1 MEVALDARPFFS
13 PSFWM
18 LANLFPWRDIESVRY
33 GLFFRRNLRMKTV
46 RLLVIPALL
55 LAGLLV
61 AAAPMLTQLPASKG
75 APQVGETAPDF
86 TLPDTAGKSVK
97 LSALLGDA
105 AAAAKRTSRN
115 SPALLLVFY
124 RGYW

>member
-1 MEVALDARPFFS
+1 MKK
-13 PSFWM
+13 
-18 LANLFPWRDIESVRY
+18 VR
-33 GLFFRRNLRMKTV
+33 F
-46 RLLVIPALL
+46 LVLPALL
-55 LAGLLV
+55 VAGLLV

-97 LSALLGDA
+97 LSALLGA
-105 AAAAKRTSRN
+105 AAAANRPART

>member
-1 MEVALDARPFFS
+1 
-13 PSFWM
+13 
-18 LANLFPWRDIESVRY
+18 
-33 GLFFRRNLRMKTV
+33 MKPT
-46 RLLVIPALL
+46 RLLIIPMLL

-61 AAAPMLTQLPASKG
+61 AAAPMLSQLPASKG

-86 TLPDTAGKSVK
+86 ALPDTAGKSVK
-97 LSALLGDA
+97 LSALLGNA
-105 AAAAKRTSRN
+105 AAANRASRT